1 MARALGFA
9 ATLEAAMAINWRRDL
24 DAVLSEA
31 KEKGRHVL
39 LDFSAAPM

>member
-1 MARALGFA
+1 MEISFRH
-9 ATLEAAMAINWRRDL
+9 DL

-31 KEKGRHVL
+31 AQADKPVL